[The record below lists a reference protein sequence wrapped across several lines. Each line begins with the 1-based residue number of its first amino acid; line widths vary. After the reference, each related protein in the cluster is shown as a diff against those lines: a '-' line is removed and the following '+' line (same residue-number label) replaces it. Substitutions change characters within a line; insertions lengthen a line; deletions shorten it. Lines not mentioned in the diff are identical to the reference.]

1 MILYDCICL
10 GRTVPEESK
19 KYGKK
24 VCSIFYSPELR
35 QLIRVYPLMIDNPCK
50 VRTVADLDLIPN
62 PHDSR
67 EESFKLKHPEDGII
81 SVHAT
86 KEQSD
91 IRKILESK
99 LIDSIKTLN
108 SRRKS
113 IGVIKS
119 NAAGIIKTISNQ
131 PDIDQDQKLLF
142 DDIYESMSFKTKI
155 VPYIC
160 FSDATGN
167 HTLQIREWGTWEYI
181 RKNDESPKE
190 VFGGLGLSDSEQY
203 LIVGN
208 MNNYRTNWLVVKT
221 YRAVNESIPLFDS

>member
-1 MILYDCICL
+1 MILHDCICL

-24 VCSIFYSPELR
+24 VCSIFWSPELR
-35 QLIRVYPLMIDNPCK
+35 QLIRVYPLMIENPCK
-50 VRTVADLDLIPN
+50 ARSMADLELVPN

-67 EESFKLKHPEDGII
+67 EESFKLKHPEDGIL
-81 SVHAT
+81 SVHGM
-86 KEQSD
+86 KDSSD

-99 LIDSIKTLN
+99 VADSIKTLN
-108 SRRKS
+108 DKRKS

-119 NAAGIIKTISNQ
+119 NAAGLIKKISNQ

-142 DDIYESMSFKTKI
+142 DDIFESMEFRTKI

-167 HTLQIREWGTWEYI
+167 HTLQIREWGCWEYI
-181 RKNDESPKE
+181 RKNSDESKK
-190 VFGGLGLSDSEQY
+190 VFDNLALTQSEQY

-208 MNNYRTNWLVVKT
+208 MNNYRTTWLVVKT
-221 YRAVNESIPLFDS
+221 FKAINESIPLFEN